1 MRNII
6 ILFSLLLGLNSC
18 SQTENHSPQDGIL
31 EANLSVSENLNNED
45 FPVGT
50 NYSESAIAIQGSY
63 NQLIKNLKKND
74 AISIVAEIDHSRNA
88 KSVGL
93 ELDYTRIVY
102 FGNPVL
108 GTPLMQ
114 KNQLAGLD
122 LPQKILFYR
131 TENKSDIILY
141 NSIQY
146 LISRHNLEGVAT
158 LDKISN
164 ALENLVSTVSKSP
177 VKEAADQKVAFMEGI
192 ITKESTRDFEATYAN
207 LRNAIASNPNLS
219 IVVELDHQA
228 NAASVGLE
236 LRPTKLIVF
245 GNPNLGTPLMQ
256 DEQTTGLDLPQKMLV
271 WEDEE
276 GNVKVS
282 YNDIYF
288 IAQRHGV
295 EGIEEVLN
303 QISSALASLAKTAA
317 GL

>member
-1 MRNII
+1 MKNII
-6 ILFSLLLGLNSC
+6 ILFSLLIGLNSC
-18 SQTENHSPQDGIL
+18 SQTETDSFKDGIS
-31 EANLSVSENLNNED
+31 EANLSASENLNDED

-50 NYSESAIAIQGSY
+50 NYSKSAIAIQGSY

-93 ELDYTRIVY
+93 ELDFTRIVF

-122 LPQKILFYR
+122 LPQKVLFYR
-131 TENKSDIILY
+131 TENKNDIILY
-141 NSIQY
+141 NSVEY
-146 LISRHNLEGVAT
+146 LSSRHNLEGVAT

-177 VKEAADQKVAFMEGI
+177 VKEAAAQKVEFMEGI
-192 ITKESTRDFEATYAN
+192 ITKVSTQDFDATYTTLKNTIAN
-207 LRNAIASNPNLS
+207 NPNLS

-288 IAQRHGV
+288 IAQRHGI
-295 EGIEEVLN
+295 EGNAEVLN
-303 QISSALASLAKTAA
+303 KISTALANLANTAA

>member
-1 MRNII
+1 
-6 ILFSLLLGLNSC
+6 
-18 SQTENHSPQDGIL
+18 
-31 EANLSVSENLNNED
+31 
-45 FPVGT
+45 
-50 NYSESAIAIQGSY
+50 
-63 NQLIKNLKKND
+63 
-74 AISIVAEIDHSRNA
+74 
-88 KSVGL
+88 
-93 ELDYTRIVY
+93 
-102 FGNPVL
+102 
-108 GTPLMQ
+108 
-114 KNQLAGLD
+114 
-122 LPQKILFYR
+122 
-131 TENKSDIILY
+131 
-141 NSIQY
+141 
-146 LISRHNLEGVAT
+146 VAT

-164 ALENLVSTVSKSP
+164 ALENLVSNVSKSP
-177 VKEAADQKVAFMEGI
+177 VKEAAAQKVEFMEGI
-192 ITKESTRDFEATYAN
+192 VTKESTLDFDATYAT
-207 LRNAIASNPNLS
+207 LKNAIANNPNLS

-295 EGIEEVLN
+295 EGNEEVLD
-303 QISSALASLAKTAA
+303 QISSALANLANTAA

>member
-141 NSIQY
+141 NSVQY

-177 VKEAADQKVAFMEGI
+177 VKEAADQKVAYMEGI

-276 GNVKVS
+276 GNIKVS

>member
-1 MRNII
+1 MKNII

-18 SQTENHSPQDGIL
+18 SQNDTVSSEGEIS
-31 EANLSVSENLNNED
+31 ETNLSVSTNLNIED

-50 NYSESAIAIQGSY
+50 NYSKSAIAIQGAY
-63 NQLIKNLKKND
+63 NQFVQNLKKND
-74 AISIVAEIDHSRNA
+74 AISIVAQIDHSRNA

-93 ELDYTRIVY
+93 ELDYTRIVF

-122 LPQKILFYR
+122 LPQKVLFYR

-141 NSIQY
+141 NSVSY
-146 LISRHNLEGVAT
+146 LSSRHNLEGVAS

-164 ALENLVSTVSKSP
+164 ALENLVSNVSKSP
-177 VKEAADQKVAFMEGI
+177 VMEAAAQRVEFKEGI
-192 ITKESTRDFEATYAN
+192 ITKESTQDFEATYST
-207 LRNAIASNPNLS
+207 LKNAITNNTNLS
-219 IVVELDHQA
+219 LVVELDHQA
-228 NAASVGLE
+228 NATSVGLE

-256 DEQTTGLDLPQKMLV
+256 DEQSIGLDLPQKMLV
-271 WEDEE
+271 WEDED

-288 IAQRHGV
+288 IAERHGV
-295 EGIEEVLN
+295 EGNEEVLSK
-303 QISSALASLAKTAA
+303 ISNALASLANTAA

>member
-1 MRNII
+1 
-6 ILFSLLLGLNSC
+6 LGLNSC
-18 SQTENHSPQDGIL
+18 SQNDNDPSQNDISENNLTASI
-31 EANLSVSENLNNED
+31 NLSNED

-50 NYSESAIAIQGSY
+50 NYSISAIAIQGAY
-63 NQLIKNLKKND
+63 NQFIQKLKKND
-74 AISIVAEIDHSRNA
+74 AISIVAQVDHSRNA

-93 ELDYTRIVY
+93 ELDYTRIVF
-102 FGNPVL
+102 FGNPAL

-122 LPQKILFYR
+122 LPQKVLFYR
-131 TENKSDIILY
+131 TENKSDVILY
-141 NSIQY
+141 NSVSY
-146 LISRHNLEGVAT
+146 LRSRHNLEGVAT

-164 ALENLVSTVSKSP
+164 ALENLVSDVSKRP
-177 VKEAADQKVAFMEGI
+177 IMEAAAQRVEFMEGI
-192 ITKESTRDFEATYAN
+192 ITKESTRNFETTYSA
-207 LRNAIASNPNLS
+207 LRSAITNNPKLS
-219 IVVELDHQA
+219 LVLELDHKA

-271 WEDEE
+271 WKDEE

-295 EGIEEVLN
+295 EGNVEVLN
-303 QISSALASLAKTAA
+303 KISNALANLANTAA

>member
-1 MRNII
+1 MEN
-6 ILFSLLLGLNSC
+6 LFICFGLLLSLNSC
-18 SQTENHSPQDGIL
+18 SQNDNVGNEAGI
-31 EANLSVSENLNNED
+31 SETNFKAVINLNSED

-50 NYSESAIAIQGSY
+50 NYSLSAIAIQGAY
-63 NQLIKNLKKND
+63 NQFIQNLKKKD
-74 AISIVAEIDHSRNA
+74 AINIVAQIDHSQNA

-93 ELDYTRIVY
+93 KLDYTGIVF
-102 FGNPVL
+102 FGNPTL

-114 KNQLAGLD
+114 ENQLAGLD
-122 LPQKILFYR
+122 LPQKVLFYR
-131 TENKSDIILY
+131 TDDKSDIILY
-141 NSIQY
+141 NSVSY
-146 LISRHNLEGVAT
+146 LRSRHNLEGVAT

-164 ALENLVSTVSKSP
+164 ALEKLVSEVSKKP
-177 VKEAADQKVAFMEGI
+177 VLEAEEQQVEFMEGI
-192 ITKESTRDFEATYAN
+192 ITIESTRDFETTYAT
-207 LRNAIASNPNLS
+207 LRNAIANNPNLS
-219 IVVELDHQA
+219 IVVELDHEA

-288 IAQRHGV
+288 IAERHGIK
-295 EGIEEVLN
+295 GNEEILN
-303 QISSALASLAKTAA
+303 KISNALANLANTAA